1 MSGIIVPPQQMQ
13 SIITRNER
21 FRSSGSFGSMTGE
34 RLTSLLRSAEQGY
47 FREYTNFCQ
56 FVEQTDPEIAGLY
69 ETRRMRVRQ
78 ANVVIA
84 PGRASPTP
92 DDVLLTSMCR
102 DVLDRIENLDDVL
115 DDLLSAIGCGHSY
128 AEMDLEADVERMITV
143 PTRIQWMS
151 ADRTRLDEQW
161 RSRLYD
167 SDHVGVD
174 GYGSYLQPFKWLHHS
189 VKSGASYPG
198 CYGVTRTIAWLWLF
212 RRWADTFWI
221 ETLDRF
227 GQPHIWAK
235 VAPGTP
241 SQVRNELKTALD
253 NFTAEHTAVFE
264 ATGDASINIEAAA
277 AALDNGN
284 FKSYQEYC
292 INSLTK
298 RILGTSDAAS
308 PGANGSNAAVATRT
322 ASTMDPRTIA
332 DARALWST
340 IRRDLFGAVRYWNR
354 WKFASEP
361 VLPVAKFDFEMAGD
375 KDASTA
381 VFDPGQMREIMA
393 VVGQVNRREITRA
406 QGKAAIRMFCASA
419 TEEQTDGLIG
429 TGGVEDASLLANAA
443 PAQPSTP
450 TV

>member
-1 MSGIIVPPQQMQ
+1 MSVIIPPQYMQ
-13 SIITRNER
+13 SMLTRNTR

-34 RLTSLLRSAEQGY
+34 RLTSLLRSAEQG
-47 FREYTNFCQ
+47 FFQEYAGFCQ

-78 ANVVIA
+78 ANVVIV

-102 DVLDRIENLDDVL
+102 DVLDRIENLDDVI
-115 DDLLSAIGCGHSY
+115 DDLLSALGCGHSY

-161 RSRLYD
+161 RSRIYD
-167 SDHVGVD
+167 TDHVGVD
-174 GYGSYLQPFKWLHHS
+174 GYGSHLQPFKWIHHS

-361 VLPVAKFDFEMAGD
+361 VLPVAKFDFEVSAAGD
-375 KDASTA
+375 VSKEAYTGIQISSA
-381 VFDPGQMREIMA
+381 MEI
-393 VVGQVNRREITRA
+393 VGRVNRREITRA
-406 QGKAAIRMFCASA
+406 QGKAAIRMFYPSA
-419 TEEQTDGLIG
+419 TEEQADGLIG
-429 TGGVEDASLLANAA
+429 TGGVEDPSLLAVAA
-443 PAQPSTP
+443 PSTP